1 MFKCI
6 SRKNIGS

>member
-6 SRKNIGS
+6 SNSTQS